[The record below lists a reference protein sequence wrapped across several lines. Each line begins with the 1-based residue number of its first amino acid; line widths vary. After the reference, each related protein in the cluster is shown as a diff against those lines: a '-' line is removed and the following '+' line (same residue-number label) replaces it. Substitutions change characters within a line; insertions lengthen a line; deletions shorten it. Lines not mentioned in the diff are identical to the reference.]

1 MTADIDRGWGGIVAW
16 LVAAVICGAIVLG
29 HSWWE
34 ARKIDNPSPTL
45 GGEGEGVTEPQVTAA
60 RKARGGASARL
71 PEGDLDLEELT
82 LDLDDWL
89 RAETAGG
96 KPSWRQLVN
105 AGAEEF
111 QVPHGFV
118 IERIQALG
126 LFA

>member
-16 LVAAVICGAIVLG
+16 LVAAVICAGICFG
-29 HSWWE
+29 HQWWE
-34 ARKIDNPSPTL
+34 ARKINIPSPTL
-45 GGEGEGVTEPQVTAA
+45 GERVGVVAKPQVGAVRGA
-60 RKARGGASARL
+60 REGASARL
-71 PEGDLDLEELT
+71 PEGDLDLDALT

-89 RAETAGG
+89 RAEVAGG